1 MGTEAGL
8 FLLVIIA
15 AVGMLVY
22 FAPCLVA
29 SRRNH
34 RNAMP
39 IFILNLF
46 LGWTFVGWVGALV
59 WAMTDNTTEAKNPA
73 TGGWPKNPTTGG
85 FGSDLWVSKCL
96 LTSRTMVLF
105 GFPHPKICQIKPISS
120 LF

>member
-22 FAPCLVA
+22 FVPCLVA

-59 WAMTDNTTEAKNPA
+59 WAMTDNVKADA
-73 TGGWPKNPTTGG
+73 PTAPGA
-85 FGSDLWVSKCL
+85 
-96 LTSRTMVLF
+96 
-105 GFPHPKICQIKPISS
+105 
-120 LF
+120 